1 MNAIEFDALPE
12 QRSIPLP
19 EEVPDGVR
27 LRVVLL
33 WEQPGTKADD
43 LKTLFASTTEGLT
56 DEDLDRPRDL
66 GRDLQSVG
74 APLGYPIHSLPLT
87 VC

>member
-12 QRSIPLP
+12 QRSIHLP
-19 EEVPDGVR
+19 GEVPDGVR

-33 WEQPGTKADD
+33 WEQPGAKEDD

-66 GRDLQSVG
+66 GRDVQWD
-74 APLGYPIHSLPLT
+74 I
-87 VC
+87 

>member
-12 QRSIPLP
+12 QRSIHLP

-33 WEQPGTKADD
+33 WEQPGTKGDD

-56 DEDLDRPRDL
+56 DEDLERPRDL
-66 GRDLQSVG
+66 GRDVQWDF
-74 APLGYPIHSLPLT
+74 
-87 VC
+87 

>member
-12 QRSIPLP
+12 QRSIHLP

-33 WEQPGTKADD
+33 WEQPGTKDGD

-66 GRDLQSVG
+66 GRDVQWD
-74 APLGYPIHSLPLT
+74 I
-87 VC
+87 